1 MAVVN
6 GARWGTPCHLR
17 RCVHRDRVTGA
28 GRAWRRGSRWGW
40 GGDSGGEGTEGT
52 REAREFQIPTAA
64 CSARR
69 NKGVGEKGKGEKGD
83 DGWGRG
89 ISERG
94 RRKDLGRK
102 FGRPGLGGSGGPTWW
117 RWADR

>member
-64 CSARR
+64 CSARW
-69 NKGVGEKGKGEKGD
+69 NKGVESFTCMPLKKLPLTCVPLKVE
-83 DGWGRG
+83 
-89 ISERG
+89 
-94 RRKDLGRK
+94 
-102 FGRPGLGGSGGPTWW
+102 FAPTCH
-117 RWADR
+117 RLKLL